1 MFHAPDAD
9 FQAASPLG
17 KIPAIEDGG
26 FKLADSSAILWY
38 LERKHPTPAMVP
50 SDPQALG
57 RAVWFDKFGDTELF
71 AKLVV
76 PFVERILK
84 PNMMGKPTDDAAVAK
99 ALNDDLPPLF
109 DCLEREISGPYLV
122 GDAFSIA
129 DISVA
134 TGFYNFHLADAQG
147 RCRTLAQ
154 ARGLHRRDAGAP
166 VLQDRAGR
174 QEGAEPDRRRLQ
186 CRRRIEPTVWSWL
199 CASARSSSLAAAQFF
214 S

>member
-1 MFHAPDAD
+1 MIVYGTGYSPYVRKVLVSLAEKNVPYEHRPVMFHAPDAD

-38 LERKHPTPAMVP
+38 LERKHPSPALAP
-50 SDPQALG
+50 TDPKALG

-71 AKLVV
+71 GKLIV

-134 TGFYNFHLADAQG
+134 TGFYNFHLADAQVDAG
-147 RCRTLAQ
+147 RWPKLAAYIAETLARPSFKT
-154 ARGLHRRDAGAP
+154 AHDAKKG
-166 VLQDRAGR
+166 
-174 QEGAEPDRRRLQ
+174 
-186 CRRRIEPTVWSWL
+186 
-199 CASARSSSLAAAQFF
+199 
-214 S
+214 

>member
-1 MFHAPDAD
+1 MIVYGTGYSPYVRKVLVSLAEKNVPYEHRPVMFHAPDAD

-38 LERKHPTPAMVP
+38 LERKHPTPALVP

-109 DCLEREISGPYLV
+109 NCLEREISGPYLV

-134 TGFYNFHLADAQG
+134 TGFYNFHLADAQVDAG
-147 RCRTLAQ
+147 RWPKLAAYIAETLARPSFKTAQ
-154 ARGLHRRDAGAP
+154 DAKKG
-166 VLQDRAGR
+166 
-174 QEGAEPDRRRLQ
+174 
-186 CRRRIEPTVWSWL
+186 
-199 CASARSSSLAAAQFF
+199 
-214 S
+214 

>member
-1 MFHAPDAD
+1 MIVYGTGYSPYVRKVLVSLAEKNVPYEHRPVMFHAPDAD

-38 LERKHPTPAMVP
+38 LERKHPTPALVP

-109 DCLEREISGPYLV
+109 NCLEREISGPYLV

-134 TGFYNFHLADAQG
+134 TGFYNFHLADAQVDAG
-147 RCRTLAQ
+147 RWPKLAAYIAETLARPSFKT
-154 ARGLHRRDAGAP
+154 AHDAKKG
-166 VLQDRAGR
+166 
-174 QEGAEPDRRRLQ
+174 
-186 CRRRIEPTVWSWL
+186 
-199 CASARSSSLAAAQFF
+199 
-214 S
+214 

>member
-1 MFHAPDAD
+1 MIVYGTGYSPYVRKVLVSLTEKNVPYEHRPVMFHAPDAD

-38 LERKHPTPAMVP
+38 LERKHPTPALVP
-50 SDPQALG
+50 TDPQALG

-84 PNMMGKPTDDAAVAK
+84 PNMMSQPTDEAAVTK
-99 ALNDDLPPLF
+99 ALNEDLPPLF
-109 DCLEREISGPYLV
+109 DYLERQISGPYLA

-129 DISVA
+129 DISIA
-134 TGFYNFHLADAQG
+134 TGFYNFHLADAQVDAG
-147 RCRTLAQ
+147 RWPKLSAYVAETLA
-154 ARGLHRRDAGAP
+154 RP
-166 VLQDRAGR
+166 
-174 QEGAEPDRRRLQ
+174 
-186 CRRRIEPTVWSWL
+186 SFK
-199 CASARSSSLAAAQFF
+199 AAQDAKKG
-214 S
+214 

>member
-1 MFHAPDAD
+1 MIVYGTGYSPYVRKVLVSLAEKNVPYEHRPVMFHAPDAD

-38 LERKHPTPAMVP
+38 LERKHPTPALVP

-122 GDAFSIA
+122 GDTFSIA

-134 TGFYNFHLADAQG
+134 TGFYNFHLADAQVDAG
-147 RCRTLAQ
+147 RWPKLAAYIAETLARPSFKTAQ
-154 ARGLHRRDAGAP
+154 DAKKG
-166 VLQDRAGR
+166 
-174 QEGAEPDRRRLQ
+174 
-186 CRRRIEPTVWSWL
+186 
-199 CASARSSSLAAAQFF
+199 
-214 S
+214 

>member
-1 MFHAPDAD
+1 MIVYGTGYSPYVRKVLVSLAEKNVPYEHRPVMFHAPDAD

-38 LERKHPTPAMVP
+38 LERKHPTPALVP

-134 TGFYNFHLADAQG
+134 TGFYNFHLADAQVDAE
-147 RCRTLAQ
+147 RWPKLAAYIAETLARPSFKTAQ
-154 ARGLHRRDAGAP
+154 DAKKG
-166 VLQDRAGR
+166 
-174 QEGAEPDRRRLQ
+174 
-186 CRRRIEPTVWSWL
+186 
-199 CASARSSSLAAAQFF
+199 
-214 S
+214 